1 MHSLTLIRNLAHS
14 VMNTDV
20 GQLRSIGELNRALL
34 ELEEYENSLAASIK
48 KYELRRTELDEKL
61 QELGN
66 SLPKM
71 SALNKEA
78 VGLSAIVSNAAT
90 IGIQLSGK
98 VRQLDVAKNRVQNV
112 EALIGHVIT
121 LCKCL
126 DDTQKALESNNVVEA
141 AKSISIFLGMD
152 DQTISLAETLEKE
165 NVGLSIL
172 PKLKE
177 LHLEVISRVSES
189 FDNFVT
195 VENTKAIEELFR
207 IFPIIRKHEL
217 GLTKYGKYIATK
229 IGEKA
234 ETQFAVVTSTQSFD
248 KPNVHVDLMT
258 YLLELAAQAIQT
270 NEPVIHDSYGGDSL
284 LNFICMIQTQCDH
297 HAEIIFMDFKE
308 KRDLSVILQRARH
321 ELLFNNRPSTFASS
335 GAGQNKQSLL
345 WDYCLSTESLISDSV
360 LFNARI
366 ELYLNFLRR
375 RLSTGTL
382 QKNEKEHGNSAEIR
396 QFFNQCGLSKI
407 SQEIVDAYLPLE
419 QLFLRELVNKA
430 ITMDELDESTRI
442 FRLVDDVFFVVKKCL
457 SRAISSGCADAVCA
471 MFNHTSAVLC
481 DQLIEEALTPRTKSC
496 TSSGWI
502 KQAYQLVHKRAGSG
516 NIATGLLGT
525 ANTESASNGSGY
537 TSAGNTV
544 DPQTQYLYALNSL
557 EACLNCLIILR
568 DTLEKYIEEV
578 FGLRPKSDLGKLQ
591 VCPLTLLH
599 NLVDMGMFALLTGE
613 WACLSDLIDSLSRA
627 FQTLIDGGF
636 DQLRSV
642 IRPQVNSLT
651 QSFNS
656 VKRDLSEVSL
666 QRRRTETATTTLTN
680 LKEFEQYAVNDPWV
694 ESLIVGLQ
702 SLLKPFH
709 ATLSAG
715 NYEKFLSLLVD
726 EILFRLE
733 RFVQQKSYN
742 RYGALQFEKELRCIF
757 NFFSSLSTFS
767 CREKFARILQISKLL
782 NLEKVEEVSYY
793 GDASNWRLS
802 ANEIRRLLTLRVD
815 FNAEEIRRL
824 HL

>member
-270 NEPVIHDSYGGDSL
+270 NEPVIHASYGGDSL

-591 VCPLTLLH
+591 
-599 NLVDMGMFALLTGE
+599 
-613 WACLSDLIDSLSRA
+613 ACLSDLIDSLSRA

-656 VKRDLSEVSL
+656 VKRDLSE
-666 QRRRTETATTTLTN
+666 E
-680 LKEFEQYAVNDPWV
+680 EFEQYAVNDPWV

>member
-1 MHSLTLIRNLAHS
+1 MD
-14 VMNTDV
+14 TDV
-20 GQLRSIGELNRALL
+20 SQLRSIGELNKALI
-34 ELEEYENSLAASIK
+34 ELEEYESSLAVSIK
-48 KYELRRTELDEKL
+48 KYEGRRTELDEKL

-71 SALNKEA
+71 SVLNEEA
-78 VGLSAIVSNAAT
+78 IGLSAIVSNAAA
-90 IGIQLSGK
+90 IGMQLSGK
-98 VRQLDVAKNRVQNV
+98 VRQLDVAKNRVQSV
-112 EALIGHVIT
+112 EALIGDIIT

-126 DDTQKALESNNVVEA
+126 DDTQNSLESNDVVKA
-141 AKSISIFLGMD
+141 ARSISFFLGMGVR
-152 DQTISLAETLEKE
+152 TISLVETLEKA
-165 NVGLSIL
+165 NVGLAVL

-177 LHLEVISRVSES
+177 LHLDVISRVSAS
-189 FDNFVT
+189 FDNFVAAG
-195 VENTKAIEELFR
+195 NTKAIEELFR
-207 IFPIIRKHEL
+207 IFPIIREHEL
-217 GLTKYGKYIATK
+217 GLEKYGKYLATK
-229 IGEKA
+229 IGEKVEA
-234 ETQFAVVTSTQSFD
+234 QFSVVASTQSFD

-258 YLLELAAQAIQT
+258 YLLELVAQAIQV
-270 NEPVIHDSYGGDSL
+270 NEPVIHDSYGDDSL
-284 LNFICMIQTQCDH
+284 LKFIWMIQSQCDR
-297 HAEIIFMDFKE
+297 HAEHIFMDFRE
-308 KRDLSVILQRARH
+308 KRDLVVILQRARH
-321 ELLFNNRPSTFASS
+321 ELSINNRSSTFASS
-335 GAGQNKQSLL
+335 GTGQYRQSSL

-375 RLSTGTL
+375 RLL
-382 QKNEKEHGNSAEIR
+382 YVAFAAAEIR
-396 QFFNQCGLSKI
+396 RFFNQCGLSRI

-430 ITMDELDESTRI
+430 IMMDELDESTRI

-457 SRAISSGCADAVCA
+457 SRAISSGCVDAVCA

-481 DQLIEEALTPRTKSC
+481 DQLIEDTLTPRTKSC

-516 NIATGLLGT
+516 SIATGLLGT
-525 ANTESASNGSGY
+525 ASTESTSNGSGY
-537 TSAGNTV
+537 ISAGNAV
-544 DPQTQYLYALNSL
+544 DSQTQYLYALNSL
-557 EACLNCLIILR
+557 EACMNYLAILR
-568 DTLEKYIEEV
+568 DTLEKSIEEV
-578 FGLRPKSDLGKLQ
+578 FGLRPRSDLGKLQ
-591 VCPLTLLH
+591 
-599 NLVDMGMFALLTGE
+599 
-613 WACLSDLIDSLSRA
+613 ACLSDLIESLSRA
-627 FQTLIDGGF
+627 FQTLTDGGF

-651 QSFNS
+651 QLFNS
-656 VKRDLSEVSL
+656 VKRDLSE
-666 QRRRTETATTTLTN
+666 E
-680 LKEFEQYAVNDPWV
+680 EFEQYAVNDPWV

-702 SLLKPFH
+702 NLLKPFH
-709 ATLSAG
+709 TTLSAG
-715 NYEKFLSLLVD
+715 NYEKFLLLLVD

-733 RFVQQKSYN
+733 RFAQQKSYN

-757 NFFSSLSTFS
+757 NFFSSLSTFP

-815 FNAEEIRRL
+815 FSAEEIRRL

>member
-1 MHSLTLIRNLAHS
+1 
-14 VMNTDV
+14 
-20 GQLRSIGELNRALL
+20 
-34 ELEEYENSLAASIK
+34 
-48 KYELRRTELDEKL
+48 
-61 QELGN
+61 
-66 SLPKM
+66 M
-71 SALNKEA
+71 SALNEEA

-90 IGIQLSGK
+90 IGMQLSGK

-112 EALIGHVIT
+112 ESLIGHVIT

-177 LHLEVISRVSES
+177 LHLEVISRVSAS
-189 FDNFVT
+189 FDNFAT

-258 YLLELAAQAIQT
+258 YLLELVAQAIQT
-270 NEPVIHDSYGGDSL
+270 NESVIHDSYGGNSL

-297 HAEIIFMDFKE
+297 HAEIIFVDFKE

-382 QKNEKEHGNSAEIR
+382 QKSEKEHENSTEIR

-481 DQLIEEALTPRTKSC
+481 DQLIEETLTPRTKSC

-525 ANTESASNGSGY
+525 ANTESSSNGSGY

-591 VCPLTLLH
+591 
-599 NLVDMGMFALLTGE
+599 
-613 WACLSDLIDSLSRA
+613 ACLSDLIDSLSRA
-627 FQTLIDGGF
+627 FRTLIDGGF

-656 VKRDLSEVSL
+656 VKRDLSE
-666 QRRRTETATTTLTN
+666 E
-680 LKEFEQYAVNDPWV
+680 EFEQYAVNDPWV

-782 NLEKVEEVSYY
+782 NLEKVEEVT
-793 GDASNWRLS
+793 
-802 ANEIRRLLTLRVD
+802 NEIRRLLTLRVD

>member
-1 MHSLTLIRNLAHS
+1 
-14 VMNTDV
+14 
-20 GQLRSIGELNRALL
+20 
-34 ELEEYENSLAASIK
+34 
-48 KYELRRTELDEKL
+48 
-61 QELGN
+61 
-66 SLPKM
+66 M

-591 VCPLTLLH
+591 
-599 NLVDMGMFALLTGE
+599 
-613 WACLSDLIDSLSRA
+613 ACLSDLIDSLSRA

-656 VKRDLSEVSL
+656 VKRDLSE
-666 QRRRTETATTTLTN
+666 E
-680 LKEFEQYAVNDPWV
+680 EFEQYAVNDPWV

-782 NLEKVEEVSYY
+782 NLEKVEEVT
-793 GDASNWRLS
+793 
-802 ANEIRRLLTLRVD
+802 NEIRRLLTLRVD